1 MRTAALA
8 ALTLALTATG
18 TALAA
23 PTSPVLA
30 NATGKPI
37 VRRLALGTDMSM
49 VVVSSQGTTVFL
61 DPRSTTL
68 VPDLAAVTHD
78 HHVDKP
84 FLEAA
89 RGGKLLVAAPGTIE
103 AKGVKVTGI
112 PASHGPYPVKS
123 PPDYVIMLVE
133 VDGVRVAYLPCTNQ
147 KDFTAEQRAALGK
160 VDVLLLSAE
169 NETGGRNVAAFFALA
184 KQVQPKIL
192 LTLTHHVT
200 DYETALEDLGDA
212 AGAPVETLK
221 DPLVLDAAALGTGK
235 LRIVNLLATAPPS

>member
-1 MRTAALA
+1 MRTLLAALA
-8 ALTLALTATG
+8 LL
-18 TALAA
+18 LAA
-23 PTSPVLA
+23 PALAGAPSPVLS

-37 VRRLALGTDMSM
+37 IRRLGLGNDMSM
-49 VVVSSQGTTVFL
+49 VIVSGQGTTVFL
-61 DPRSTTL
+61 DPRSTKL

-123 PPDYVIMLVE
+123 PPDYVILLVE
-133 VDGVRVAYLPCTNQ
+133 VDGLRVAYLPCNNQ
-147 KDFTAEQRAALGK
+147 KEFTPEQRAALGK
-160 VDVLLLSAE
+160 VDVLMLSAE
-169 NETGGRNVAAFFALA
+169 NETGGRNVQAFFALA
-184 KQVQPKIL
+184 KQVAPKII

-212 AGAPVETLK
+212 AGVPVETVK
-221 DPLVLDAAALGTGK
+221 DPLVLDAAALGKGK
-235 LRIVNLLATAPPS
+235 LRIVNLLATAPAS